1 MSSKPCSVENCLSR
15 AQTKGLCAG
24 HYLVAFRAGKTPVF
38 TNPKC
43 KMTGCESAAKFKE
56 LCGRHYQVE
65 QRANVRRAKNQ
76 CAVKPC
82 PVEVYREGHCKAHYV
97 ERYPASQVNIPDCR
111 RPRCTEP
118 QHRMGGCEKHWKIYQ
133 SNELRRTIV
142 PCRVIGC
149 QELATSKGHCKTH
162 TEPSK
167 KQRKLHTVP
176 SEGCLEPECTNRVR
190 SLGRCQLHYNQ
201 FKAAEDFPD
210 DFWQFVKQE
219 LGIKA

>member
-15 AQTKGLCAG
+15 AQSKGLCAG
-24 HYLVAFRAGKTPVF
+24 HHLVAFRTGKIPAF

-97 ERYPASQVNIPDCR
+97 ERYPKIQTRIPDCR
-111 RPRCTEP
+111 RPGCTEP
-118 QHRMGGCEKHWKIYQ
+118 QFRLEGCVRHWKIYQ
-133 SNELRRTIV
+133 NNQLRRTIV
-142 PCRVIGC
+142 PCSELGCQNKTHAGGRCKLHRKQLPRVIVPCSEPGC
-149 QELATSKGHCKTH
+149 ETKTFA
-162 TEPSK
+162 
-167 KQRKLHTVP
+167 
-176 SEGCLEPECTNRVR
+176 
-190 SLGRCQLHYNQ
+190 LGRCQLHHNQ
-201 FKAAEDFPD
+201 FKSAENYPD
-210 DFWQFVKQE
+210 DFWQFVKSE

>member
-15 AQTKGLCAG
+15 AQSKGLCAG
-24 HYLVAFRAGKTPVF
+24 HYLVAFRSGKTPAF

-97 ERYPASQVNIPDCR
+97 ERYPKVQTRIPDCR
-111 RPRCTEP
+111 RPGCTQPQFRLEGCERHWKNYQRNQLRKTLIPCTE
-118 QHRMGGCEKHWKIYQ
+118 
-133 SNELRRTIV
+133 L
-142 PCRVIGC
+142 GC
-149 QELATSKGHCKTH
+149 QKLAGSNGKCKSHSKPAEH
-162 TEPSK
+162 
-167 KQRKLHTVP
+167 
-176 SEGCLEPECTNRVR
+176 CLEDGCQSKVR
-190 SLGRCQLHYNQ
+190 SMGRCQLHYNQ
-201 FKAAEDFPD
+201 FKSAEDFPE
-210 DFWQFVKQE
+210 DFWAFVKLE